1 MDLDRI
7 YDRTEAGQKALDDST
22 SSKLRAETRWML
34 GLVSAGTHAHE
45 IRRGMRRY
53 PDERIAEL
61 LMELESL
68 GLISSVQGSTHHN
81 LDFTGSFSIAELAAA
96 AKKADGKS
104 DSK

>member
-7 YDRTEAGQKALDDST
+7 YDRTEAGQKALDDSAST
-22 SSKLRAETRWML
+22 KLRAETRWML

-45 IRRGMRRY
+45 VRRGMRRY

-61 LMELESL
+61 LTELEAL
-68 GLISSVQGSTHHN
+68 GFIHSVAGGTHHN
-81 LDFTGSFSIAELAAA
+81 LDFTGSFSLAELAAA
-96 AKKADGKS
+96 ANKAPGKS